1 MKTNQIKSEKEKKS
15 MENAKVTKKEV
26 LNAIVE
32 AVVAGVVDFG
42 AITEGKI
49 SNDAVQAFAEN
60 EIGLLEKKAAKAKA
74 KAAEKKAEADELQVA
89 VQAALTDEF
98 APIADIAARIEGEDV
113 TVSKVTYRLTQ
124 LVKAGIAEKEEIK
137 VSAEGEKTR
146 KIMGY
151 RLAGAAE
158 AEIADV
164 E

>member
-1 MKTNQIKSEKEKKS
+1 

-74 KAAEKKAEADELQVA
+74 KAAEKKAEKKAEADELQVA
-89 VQAALTDEF
+89 VQNALTDEF

-151 RLAGAAE
+151 RLAAAPAD
-158 AEIADV
+158 AE
-164 E
+164 